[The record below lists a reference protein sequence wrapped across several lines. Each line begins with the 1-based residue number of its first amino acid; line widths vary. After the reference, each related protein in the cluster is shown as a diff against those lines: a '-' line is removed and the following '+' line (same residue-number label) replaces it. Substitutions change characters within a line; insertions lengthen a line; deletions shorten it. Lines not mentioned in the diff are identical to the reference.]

1 MVLIISCCHSKHN
14 PVTPPTTKF
23 GINANDQSIGTVK
36 RIRPLYSV
44 NNQLKILTPVGIE
57 IAIVEIEKN
66 ELTAGP
72 ALHREEV
79 VKPYDET

>member
-1 MVLIISCCHSKHN
+1 MVLIISCCHSSIT

-72 ALHREEV
+72 API
-79 VKPYDET
+79 VKKW